1 MKQNTTESIFQLFR
15 VKHDGRKAEAEAK
28 GAGGREGDG
37 GGVLAKGNNGGGA
50 TAERR
55 LGSRLPTLQY
65 FPKHSS

>member
-1 MKQNTTESIFQLFR
+1 MKQNATESVFQLFR

-28 GAGGREGDG
+28 GDG